1 MPHTLPEFPDQ
12 PFWTPTRVSA
22 FCSEATPISYRKGSV
37 IFFPEDF
44 SKYVFLIESGRVN
57 TCYYSPAGAVITL
70 FQDGPGEVMGVKGAF
85 RQDAERLFHAVADTD
100 VHIWKLPRES
110 FFVLLRSDFQ
120 FVLQTFER
128 FSYHLELIERNMLN
142 SVLLSAHHRLVLAL
156 LELADQV
163 ERTDTN
169 SVRISIT
176 QQELSNRLSVTR
188 QTTSACLKDLQA
200 KGLLKTGRGW
210 IELFDPEALRQEVL

>member
-1 MPHTLPEFPDQ
+1 MSQNLPAFPDQ
-12 PFWTPTRVSA
+12 SFWTFARIRA
-22 FCSEATPISYRKGSV
+22 FCADATPISYRKGSV

-44 SKYVFLIESGRVN
+44 SKYVFLIEYGRVN

-85 RQDAERLFHAVADTD
+85 REGAERLFHAVAETD
-100 VHIWKLPRES
+100 VRIWKLKKER
-110 FFVLLRSDFQ
+110 FFDLLRSDFQ

-163 ERTDTN
+163 ERTDGN
-169 SVRISIT
+169 PVRISVT

-188 QTTSACLKDLQA
+188 QTTSACLKDLQD

-210 IELFDPEALRQEVL
+210 IELFDPDALRQEVL